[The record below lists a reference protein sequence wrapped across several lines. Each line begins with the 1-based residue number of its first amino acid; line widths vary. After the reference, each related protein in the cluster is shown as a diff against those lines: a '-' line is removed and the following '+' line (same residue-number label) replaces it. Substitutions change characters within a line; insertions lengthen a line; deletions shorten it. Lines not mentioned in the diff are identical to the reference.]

1 MSRKEMNAKLSAC
14 KLFLDKYEIDGRNN
28 KEGRCRKFF
37 DVIKH
42 IRMCLQVTTEL
53 LKRVEALEDEI
64 NNLKVN

>member
-1 MSRKEMNAKLSAC
+1 MSRKEMNASLLAC
-14 KLFLDKYEIDGRNN
+14 KLFLDEYEIDGRHN

-53 LKRVEALEDEI
+53 LKRVEQLEDEI
-64 NNLKVN
+64 NNLKLN